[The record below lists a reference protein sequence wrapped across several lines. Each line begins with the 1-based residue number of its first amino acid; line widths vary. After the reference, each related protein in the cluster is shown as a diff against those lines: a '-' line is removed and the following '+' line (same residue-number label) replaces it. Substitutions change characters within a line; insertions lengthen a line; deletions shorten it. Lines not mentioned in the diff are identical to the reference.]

1 MRRFLYSHRDL
12 IALTAVLIGVA
23 AVMLL
28 LNPERFLTP
37 NNLRSMAFQLPEI
50 GILTLAMMVTMLH
63 GGINLAVIGTANLT
77 AIITA
82 LIVHAILPAS
92 GNEWFAIALGLGAG
106 FTASL
111 LVGLLN
117 GFLIGYV
124 GVSSILTTLGTMTL
138 VNGICIVITGGS
150 TISRLP
156 APILVIGN
164 GVIFGIPV
172 PLCIFLLCS
181 AGLSLILSRT
191 VFGFNLYML
200 GTNSEATRYAG
211 IDNARTLLGV
221 YLLSSFLASIAGVIM
236 MARFNS
242 AKADY
247 GQSYLLVTILAAVL
261 GGTSA
266 SGGYGKVIGVVF
278 AIIILQMLASGLN
291 LLGVDPFFAVAM
303 WGAILMLVMTLN
315 YFLRRRA

>member
-1 MRRFLYSHRDL
+1 MRRFLNYHRDL
-12 IALTAVLIGVA
+12 IALTAVLLGVA

-50 GILTLAMMVTMLH
+50 GILTLAMMVAMLH
-63 GGINLAVIGTANLT
+63 GGINLAAVGTANLT

-82 LIVHAILPAS
+82 LVVHAVTPAP
-92 GNEWFAIALGLGAG
+92 GLEWVAAVLALGAG
-106 FTASL
+106 FAASL
-111 LVGLLN
+111 LVGFVN
-117 GFLIGYV
+117 GILVGYI
-124 GVSSILTTLGTMTL
+124 GVSSILATLGTMTL
-138 VNGICIVITGGS
+138 VSGVCIVITGGS

-156 APILVIGN
+156 APILAIGN
-164 GVIFGIPV
+164 GVFFGIPV
-172 PLCIFLLCS
+172 PLLIFLLCG

-191 VFGFNLYML
+191 VFGFSLYML

-211 IDNARTLLGV
+211 INNPRTLLVV

-266 SGGYGKVIGVVF
+266 TGGHGKVIGVIF
-278 AIIILQMLASGLN
+278 AVIMLQMLASGLN
-291 LLGVDPFFAVAM
+291 LLGVDPFFAIAM
-303 WGAILMLVMTLN
+303 WGAILLFVMTLN
-315 YFLRRRA
+315 HFLRHRA

>member
-1 MRRFLYSHRDL
+1 MRGFLNSNRDL
-12 IALTAVLIGVA
+12 IALTAVLLGVLV
-23 AVMLL
+23 VMLV
-28 LNPERFLTP
+28 LNPDRFLTP

-50 GILTLAMMVTMLH
+50 GILTLAMMVAMLH
-63 GGINLAVIGTANLT
+63 GGINLAVIGIANLT
-77 AIITA
+77 AILAA
-82 LIVHAILPAS
+82 LVIHAFLPVL
-92 GNEWFAIALGLGAG
+92 GNEWLASALGLGTG
-106 FTASL
+106 FAASL

-117 GFLIGYV
+117 GILVGYV

-138 VNGICIVITGGS
+138 VNGACIVITGGS

-156 APILVIGN
+156 EPILFTGN
-164 GVIFGIPV
+164 GVLLGIPV
-172 PLCIFLLCS
+172 PLLIFLLCS

-200 GTNSEATRYAG
+200 GTNPEATRYAG
-211 IDNARTLLGV
+211 INNPRTLVGV
-221 YLLSSFLASIAGVIM
+221 YLSSSFLASIAGIIM

-247 GQSYLLVTILAAVL
+247 GQSYLLVTVLAAVL

-278 AIIILQMLASGLN
+278 AVVMLQMLASGLN
-291 LLGVDPFFAVAM
+291 LLGVDPFFAITT
-303 WGAILMLVMTLN
+303 WGAILLVVMTLN
-315 YFLRRRA
+315 HFVRRRA

>member
-1 MRRFLYSHRDL
+1 MRRFLNYHRDL
-12 IALTAVLIGVA
+12 IALTTVMFGVA

-37 NNLRSMAFQLPEI
+37 NNLRSMAFQMPEI
-50 GILTLAMMVTMLH
+50 GIMTFAMMVPMLH
-63 GGINLAVIGTANLT
+63 GGINLAVVGTANLT
-77 AIITA
+77 AIIAA
-82 LIVHAILPAS
+82 LVIHAIMPAA
-92 GNEWFAIALGLGAG
+92 GNEWIATVLGLGAG
-106 FTASL
+106 FAASL
-111 LVGLLN
+111 LVGLLS
-117 GFLIGYV
+117 GALVGYV

-138 VNGICIVITGGS
+138 LNGVCIVITSGS

-156 APILVIGN
+156 TPILLIGN
-164 GVIFGIPV
+164 GAVFGVPV
-172 PLCIFLLCS
+172 PLCIFLLC
-181 AGLSLILSRT
+181 AIALSLILSRT

-200 GTNSEATRYAG
+200 GTNSQATRFAG
-211 IDNARTLLGV
+211 INNARTLLGV
-221 YLLSSFLASIAGVIM
+221 YFLSSFLASISGVVI

-278 AIIILQMLASGLN
+278 AIVTLQMLASGLN
-291 LLGVDPFFAVAM
+291 LLGIDPFFAIAM
-303 WGAILMLVMTLN
+303 WGAILLLVVTLN
-315 YFLRRRA
+315 HFLRRRA

>member
-1 MRRFLYSHRDL
+1 M
-12 IALTAVLIGVA
+12 ALTAVLLIVLL
-23 AVMLL
+23 VMLSL
-28 LNPERFLTP
+28 SPDRFLTP

-50 GILTLAMMVTMLH
+50 GILTLAMMVAMLH
-63 GGINLAVIGTANLT
+63 GGINLAAVGIANLT

-82 LIVHAILPAS
+82 LVIHATTPVV
-92 GNEWFAIALGLGAG
+92 GNGWFAVALGLGGG
-106 FTASL
+106 FAASL

-117 GFLIGYV
+117 GFLVGYV

-138 VNGICIVITGGS
+138 VNGVCIVITGGS

-156 APILVIGN
+156 ESMLFIGN
-164 GVIFGIPV
+164 GVFLGVPV
-172 PLCIFLLCS
+172 PLLIFLLCG
-181 AGLSLILSRT
+181 AGLSLVLSRT

-211 IDNARTLLGV
+211 INNARTLLGV
-221 YLLSSFLASIAGVIM
+221 YLASSFFASIAGIIM

-247 GQSYLLVTILAAVL
+247 GQSYLLVTVLAAVL

-266 SGGYGKVIGVVF
+266 SGGYGKVVGVML
-278 AIIILQMLASGLN
+278 AIVMLQMLASGLN
-291 LLGVDPFFAVAM
+291 LLGVDPFFAIAM
-303 WGAILMLVMTLN
+303 WGAILLLVMILKHL
-315 YFLRRRA
+315 LRQRA